1 MPKLYE
7 ITDAY
12 TPEETIDS
20 LPIEPVLPTERPRVI
35 INTAEFDKP
44 KSDPLWD
51 DVEGFK
57 KTVKDSATGIVDA
70 IKYASEL
77 DQKFTSNVLNL
88 PKRAYENSE
97 NLKKGLKNLLGLGEE
112 ERYQL
117 WPEKVVREALT
128 SAGDIAKP
136 NPYPEGS
143 EQWQFYESK
152 RQEGMVPAAMAIS
165 ALAGSGG
172 LAGTGAKAGEVALGA
187 TPFLRPALKHKDRL
201 YKGKPGQEHQ
211 DIIPK
216 ELYEDFSRKAMSGED
231 LAEYNFGFIND
242 KGHFLDR
249 EKALKYGIDNGI
261 IDPHAGKF
269 GVLTTTLMADSSK
282 PGVAI
287 EAMAKA
293 NPYATD
299 VFHGT
304 PNNALTELKA
314 TRASKKE
321 QMGLKGVHVA
331 EDPAFASIYAGET
344 GNVMPLKAQLGKML
358 DSTKPVVEG
367 SPEAAFL
374 EDLLKGTGRKPM
386 YMEGAN
392 KGDPRV
398 APPLHTYIDSVG
410 PSKAEKILDK
420 HGYDSVKY
428 QAKYGSLGVGGKGMN
443 VSAESPSYLIREPSN
458 LRSKFAKFD
467 PDDFG
472 KNGLLLADSSK
483 EGAALQ
489 ANKPTFYSAVE
500 HTVKN
505 INQSKMNGEAWLGTL
520 ANKPGVK
527 PEELDWTGLKSFLE
541 ENKGKPVTKQ
551 QIEEHLAANKVELKE
566 VVKGDPVK
574 VSLDEALAA
583 HSEGKP
589 IFATEKG
596 NPNSVFN
603 IFNDRG
609 EILPYVLKNKDKYD
623 FRIGNHA
630 DFEQGRIGTKYHS
643 YQLPGGPLSR
653 DTEILTDKGWKRI
666 DAVEVGDVVM
676 TRKDEAGILEWQPVQ
691 AIPKVYAEELYH
703 FFSQSINMRVTEN
716 HQMIAKKRRRSGN
729 NELQRL
735 TAKELWGK
743 SEMLV
748 PLTGVWKG
756 GESNKIFGF
765 DPHDL
770 AELFGWYLAEGSYK
784 HKNGNKHTIQIAQCR
799 EYNPEKCDRIEAL
812 LNRMSLPWR
821 YYGQAYGIGTKT
833 LNKDLVELFHE
844 QPTSEFKFVPYFF
857 FNQSKSVIQS
867 LLDGLILG
875 DGCTAIQNDRLDKT
889 TFFTKSEQLA
899 GDVQILILMTGKCAT
914 VRQRPSGL
922 YCVGIKHKEWS
933 SVDDAK
939 FEIAP
944 YNDFAFCVTVENHA
958 IYVRRNG
965 VAAFT
970 GNSNYREMLLT
981 LPKKISSRI
990 DELDDQIAQL
1000 YARKPRGS
1008 ANFATAEDNRL
1019 FGELTAERN
1028 KLIKNENSYKSSH
1041 WDEPNILAHVRMND
1055 RNIDGKKSLHLEEIQ
1070 SDWHQQGRDK
1080 GYKGSDDLNKFNE
1093 LDKAAELARTELSFE
1108 AERTAKEAIGSS
1120 YAKFLQSNPS
1130 QAERTAAQ
1138 AKIAEVRKNDKAY
1151 LAASDKVQ
1159 QVTRERDSYNPSSK
1173 LPDAPFKKTWH
1184 ELALKRMIREAAEKG
1199 YDRLS
1204 WTPGEAQA
1212 ARYDLSKQ
1220 LKELQYLKNE
1230 DGTYSIAGVT
1240 KDGGGFNHPDNV
1252 PASKL
1257 PDIVGKE
1264 MAEKIVKNEGKRAR
1278 GHPANGGYF
1287 EGVDL
1292 KVGGEGMKGFY
1303 DQIIPKSLEKLGKE
1317 HGVKVKKGKINSLDE
1332 DALYKKYEAEGYDAG
1347 EVERLVAKDMLKK
1360 GGGNQEIFYIDIPQ
1374 SLKDTAI
1381 RKGFPLFSN
1390 AHPGYTFIPVDDPFK
1405 D

>member
-7 ITDAY
+7 ITDAFS
-12 TPEETIDS
+12 PEETVDS
-20 LPIEPVLPTERPRVI
+20 LLVEPVLPTERPRVI
-35 INTAEFDKP
+35 INTAEFNKP
-44 KSDPLWD
+44 KPDPLWD

-57 KTVKDSATGIVDA
+57 KTVKDSASGIADA

-117 WPEKVVREALT
+117 WPERLVREALT

-143 EQWQFYESK
+143 EQWHFYESK

-187 TPFLRPALKHKDRL
+187 TPFLRPALKHKEKL

-216 ELYEDFSRKAMSGED
+216 ELYQDFQRKAMSGED

-249 EKALKYGIDNGI
+249 EKALKYGIDTGI
-261 IDPHAGKF
+261 IDPHSGKF
-269 GVLTTTLMADSSK
+269 GALTTTLMADSSK

-287 EAMAKA
+287 EAIK
-293 NPYATD
+293 
-299 VFHGT
+299 
-304 PNNALTELKA
+304 NA
-314 TRASKKE
+314 
-321 QMGLKGVHVA
+321 
-331 EDPAFASIYAGET
+331 
-344 GNVMPLKAQLGKML
+344 
-358 DSTKPVVEG
+358 
-367 SPEAAFL
+367 SP
-374 EDLLKGTGRKPM
+374 
-386 YMEGAN
+386 
-392 KGDPRV
+392 
-398 APPLHTYIDSVG
+398 
-410 PSKAEKILDK
+410 
-420 HGYDSVKY
+420 
-428 QAKYGSLGVGGKGMN
+428 
-443 VSAESPSYLIREPSN
+443 
-458 LRSKFAKFD
+458 
-467 PDDFG
+467 
-472 KNGLLLADSSK
+472 
-483 EGAALQ
+483 
-489 ANKPTFYSAVE
+489 FYSAVE

-505 INQSKMNGEAWLGTL
+505 IPQSKMTGEQWLGTI

-527 PEELDWTGLKSFLE
+527 GEELDWTGLKSFLE
-541 ENKGKPVTKQ
+541 ENKGKPVTKA

-566 VVKGDPVK
+566 VRKGGEAGTK
-574 VSLDEALAA
+574 EKAFELAKEHGWKSWDEIDAA
-583 HSEGKP
+583 TQAKYMQRASREAG
-589 IFATEKG
+589 E
-596 NPNSVFN
+596 NP
-603 IFNDRG
+603 
-609 EILPYVLKNKDKYD
+609 
-623 FRIGNHA
+623 
-630 DFEQGRIGTKYHS
+630 TKYHS

-676 TRKDEAGILEWQPVQ
+676 TRKDEAGILEWQSVQ
-691 AIPKVYAEELYH
+691 ATPKVYAENLYH

-981 LPKKISSRI
+981 LPLSKQSQRANAI
-990 DELDDQIAQL
+990 EQQINEIM
-1000 YARKPRGS
+1000 ARKPRNS
-1008 ANFATAEDNRL
+1008 TQFATPEDTEAFARL
-1019 FGELTAERN
+1019 NQELRN
-1028 KLIKNENSYKSSH
+1028 LPKDRFEGNYQSSH
-1041 WDEPNILAHVRMND
+1041 WNEPNILAHVRMND

-1070 SDWHQQGRDK
+1070 SDWHQQGREK
-1080 GYKGSDDLNKFNE
+1080 GYVDPAIIKRVEE
-1093 LDKAAELARTELSFE
+1093 LKK
-1108 AERTAKEAIGSS
+1108 ERSKVHEKLKEA
-1120 YAKFLQSNPS
+1120 AKGDTPEADKLFDKYHLQKK
-1130 QAERTAAQ
+1130 A
-1138 AKIAEVRKNDKAY
+1138 IAEEMDRLEN
-1151 LAASDKVQ
+1151 SQ
-1159 QVTRERDSYNPSSK
+1159 NGR

-1212 ARYDLSKQ
+1212 ARYDLSKDVS
-1220 LKELQYLKNE
+1220 KVYLNNPVWHGENDIRGNLIVTGKNGN
-1230 DGTYSIAGVT
+1230 DLISKPVKSISEI
-1240 KDGGGFNHPDNV
+1240 KD
-1252 PASKL
+1252 L
-1257 PDIVGKE
+1257 IGKE
-1264 MAEKIVKNEGKRAR
+1264 AADNLVNNPSSMQGRDHVLSGEGLKI
-1278 GHPANGGYF
+1278 
-1287 EGVDL
+1287 
-1292 KVGGEGMKGFY
+1292 GGEGMKGFY
-1303 DQIIPKSLEKLGKE
+1303 DQIIPKSVNKIAKE
-1317 HGVKVKKGKINSLDE
+1317 YGAKVEKGKTSDGH
-1332 DALYKKYEAEGYDAG
+1332 D
-1347 EVERLVAKDMLKK
+1347 
-1360 GGGNQEIFYIDIPQ
+1360 IFYIDLPEG
-1374 SLKDTAI
+1374 LKNTAL

-1390 AHPGYTFIPVDDPFK
+1390 IHPGYSFVPYAGNPFEDLK
-1405 D
+1405 

>member
-1 MPKLYE
+1 MPKLFE

-12 TPEETIDS
+12 TPEETIDG
-20 LPIEPVLPTERPRVI
+20 LPVEPVLPTERPRVI

-44 KSDPLWD
+44 KEPTLWD
-51 DVEGFK
+51 NVGMAGVEN
-57 KTVKDSATGIVDA
+57 KDTALSNLKSKASSTASGIADA

-77 DQKFTSNVLNL
+77 DQKFTSSVLNF
-88 PKRAYENSE
+88 PKKAYENSDD
-97 NLKKGLKNLLGLGEE
+97 LVKGLKNLFGLGEG

-117 WPEKVVREALT
+117 WPEKVAREALT

-143 EQWQFYESK
+143 EQYYEYEGK

-172 LAGTGAKAGEVALGA
+172 LGGTGAKAGEVALGA
-187 TPFLRPALKHKDRL
+187 TPFLRPALKHKEKL

-249 EKALKYGIDNGI
+249 EKALKYGIDTGL
-261 IDPHAGKF
+261 IDPHSGKF
-269 GVLTTTLMADSSK
+269 GALTTTLMADSSK

-287 EAMAKA
+287 EAIK
-293 NPYATD
+293 
-299 VFHGT
+299 
-304 PNNALTELKA
+304 NA
-314 TRASKKE
+314 
-321 QMGLKGVHVA
+321 
-331 EDPAFASIYAGET
+331 
-344 GNVMPLKAQLGKML
+344 
-358 DSTKPVVEG
+358 
-367 SPEAAFL
+367 SP
-374 EDLLKGTGRKPM
+374 
-386 YMEGAN
+386 
-392 KGDPRV
+392 
-398 APPLHTYIDSVG
+398 
-410 PSKAEKILDK
+410 
-420 HGYDSVKY
+420 
-428 QAKYGSLGVGGKGMN
+428 
-443 VSAESPSYLIREPSN
+443 
-458 LRSKFAKFD
+458 
-467 PDDFG
+467 
-472 KNGLLLADSSK
+472 
-483 EGAALQ
+483 
-489 ANKPTFYSAVE
+489 FYSAVE

-505 INQSKMNGEAWLGTL
+505 IPQGKMTGDQWLGTL
-520 ANKPGVK
+520 SNKPGVK

-566 VVKGDPVK
+566 VSKGFTTSDK
-574 VSLDEALAA
+574 QRLTELDNKLKQNGKL
-583 HSEGKP
+583 EGNE
-589 IFATEKG
+589 ITEY
-596 NPNSVFN
+596 NNLIDMESRPNTGPN
-603 IFNDRG
+603 
-609 EILPYVLKNKDKYD
+609 
-623 FRIGNHA
+623 A
-630 DFEQGRIGTKYHS
+630 TKYHS

-716 HQMIAKKRRRSGN
+716 HQMIAKKRRRN
-729 NELQRL
+729 NEGLQRL
-735 TAKELWGK
+735 TAKELWNK

-748 PLTGVWKG
+748 PLTGVWEG
-756 GESNKIFGF
+756 GETENIFGF

-784 HKNGNKHTIQIAQCR
+784 HKNGNKHTIQIAQCK
-799 EYNPEKCDRIEAL
+799 EYNPEKCARLEAL
-812 LNRMSLPWR
+812 LDRMGLPWR
-821 YYGQAYGIGTKT
+821 YYGQAYGIGIKT
-833 LNKDLVELFHE
+833 INKDLVELFHE

-857 FNQSKSVIQS
+857 FNQSKSIIQS

-875 DGCTAIQNDRLDKT
+875 DGCIHINEGRLDRT
-889 TFFTKSEQLA
+889 VFYTKSEQLA
-899 GDVQILILMTGKCAT
+899 GDVQILILLIGKNAN

-922 YCVGIKHKEWS
+922 YCVGIKSKEWS

-981 LPKKISSRI
+981 LPDKLANDI
-990 DELDDQIAQL
+990 DGSLTSIKMFG
-1000 YARKPRGS
+1000 KPM
-1008 ANFATAEDNRL
+1008 N
-1019 FGELTAERN
+1019 ELTQPQRAEVVKFMN
-1028 KLIKNENSYKSSH
+1028 TESPKYKSSH

-1080 GYKGSDDLNKFNE
+1080 GYGSKKDLPKFENLNNQLKQARQDLESIMYDIRKEKGLNSAEDSLRQVSDRE
-1093 LDKAAELARTELSFE
+1093 LRARMVE
-1108 AERTAKEAIGSS
+1108 ERA
-1120 YAKFLQSNPS
+1120 N
-1130 QAERTAAQ
+1130 
-1138 AKIAEVRKNDKAY
+1138 AY
-1151 LAASDKVQ
+1151 NASDKYKDKLAEVKRLEQ
-1159 QVTRERDSYNPSSK
+1159 ETHDANPVGK
-1173 LPDAPFKKTWH
+1173 IPDAPFKKSWH

-1204 WTPGEAQA
+1204 WTPGEAQS

-1240 KDGGGFNHPDNV
+1240 KDGGGFNHPEKV
-1252 PASKL
+1252 SASKL

-1264 MAEKIVKNEGKRAR
+1264 MAEKIIKNEGKRAR

-1303 DQIIPKSLEKLGKE
+1303 DQIIPKSVNKIAKE
-1317 HGVKVKKGKINSLDE
+1317 YGVKVEKGKTS
-1332 DALYKKYEAEGYDAG
+1332 EGHD
-1347 EVERLVAKDMLKK
+1347 
-1360 GGGNQEIFYIDIPQ
+1360 IFYIDLPEG
-1374 SLKDTAI
+1374 LKNTAL

-1390 AHPGYTFIPVDDPFK
+1390 VHPGYSFIPYAGNPFENEK
-1405 D
+1405 